1 MKLPRLLLTA
11 CAAALLPLPT
21 TLAQAEGAKKEA
33 SALEERMDEI
43 NASWRR
49 LRRQVADPAQNAA
62 SLELVAAIRKA
73 ARGTE
78 DMTPTKLAEIPE
90 AEQAKFLADYR
101 AGMKKFFELL
111 DGLETAL
118 QAGNNEGASKSLA
131 DIANLQK
138 ESHKAFKKA
147 DSDKK

>member
-1 MKLPRLLLTA
+1 MKLPRLLL
-11 CAAALLPLPT
+11 AALSLALLPLPAVH
-21 TLAQAEGAKKEA
+21 AQAEGAKKDHT
-33 SALEERMDEI
+33 ALEDRMDEI

-73 ARGTE
+73 AHGTE
-78 DMTPTKLAEIPE
+78 NMKPAKLAEIPA

-101 AGMKKFFELL
+101 AGMKKFMDLI
-111 DGLETAL
+111 DGLEAAL
-118 QAGNNEGASKSLA
+118 KAGNNADASQAVSDL
-131 DIANLQK
+131 ANLQK

-147 DSDKK
+147 DPEKK